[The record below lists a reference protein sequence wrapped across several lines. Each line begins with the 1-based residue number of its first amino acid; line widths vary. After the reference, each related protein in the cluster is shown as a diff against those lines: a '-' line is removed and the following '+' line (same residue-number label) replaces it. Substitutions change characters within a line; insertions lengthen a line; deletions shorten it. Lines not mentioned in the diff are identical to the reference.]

1 MFYSFSS
8 MIIMKFQPGQKSR
21 NFMEKRRLATL
32 CLYTIRIQ
40 LVGKQIESCIA
51 KTPIATGLVS
61 LVQTDPDS
69 KYLQTFTNMR
79 VFAVECESFSIF
91 YPNQS
96 VKCSPFICHTSD
108 LATRTFGLFL
118 LIGHPFPVKVNFNK
132 KKIFPN
138 IQVKHNPLMIPHES
152 IFVPMLTF
160 M

>member
-1 MFYSFSS
+1 

-21 NFMEKRRLATL
+21 NLMEKRRLATL

-69 KYLQTFTNMR
+69 KYLRTFTNMT

-91 YPNQS
+91 YLNRS
-96 VKCSPFICHTSD
+96 VKCSPSICHSLHQIWLLEH
-108 LATRTFGLFL
+108 LAFFSWLVIHFL
-118 LIGHPFPVKVNFNK
+118 LKWISTRKRYFPISRSNIILSWFHMNPYL
-132 KKIFPN
+132 FPCWLSCN
-138 IQVKHNPLMIPHES
+138 AL
-152 IFVPMLTF
+152 
-160 M
+160 

>member
-21 NFMEKRRLATL
+21 NLMEKRRLATL

-69 KYLQTFTNMR
+69 KPSPIWEYLQSNVRAFPSFTQISQWNAHHL
-79 VFAVECESFSIF
+79 FAIHQIWLLEHLAFFSWLVI
-91 YPNQS
+91 
-96 VKCSPFICHTSD
+96 H
-108 LATRTFGLFL
+108 FL
-118 LIGHPFPVKVNFNK
+118 LKWISTRKRYFPISRSNIILSWFHMNPYL
-132 KKIFPN
+132 FPCWLSCN
-138 IQVKHNPLMIPHES
+138 AL
-152 IFVPMLTF
+152 
-160 M
+160 